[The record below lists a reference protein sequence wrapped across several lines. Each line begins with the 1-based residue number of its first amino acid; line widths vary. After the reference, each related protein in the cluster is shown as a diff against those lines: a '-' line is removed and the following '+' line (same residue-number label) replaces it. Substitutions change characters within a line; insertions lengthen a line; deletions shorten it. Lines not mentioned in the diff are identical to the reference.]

1 MKRFLIVAA
10 LAATT
15 APALA
20 ANVGVS
26 VNVGQPGFYGR
37 IDIGNFPQPQLIYP
51 QPVIIQQI
59 PVEVAPQ
66 PIYLHVPPGQAKNWR
81 KHCRKYNACG
91 QPVYFV
97 QENWYNDVYAPRY
110 REHEDYGEGHDRNH
124 GEGRDK
130 DRGEGHDKNHGK
142 GKGHKE
148 D

>member
-110 REHEDYGEGHDRNH
+110 REREDY